1 MAKATEVV
9 QTRRVEV
16 VDTTGRVRIVLGTL
30 DPDSGMVGVS
40 IRDGQGSERAFM
52 VSDSC
57 GCEAGFVVGGNNI
70 AGIRVGDDG
79 NAAVFLADPRGTLI
93 QMWNNEAA

>member
-1 MAKATEVV
+1 
-9 QTRRVEV
+9 
-16 VDTTGRVRIVLGTL
+16 
-30 DPDSGMVGVS
+30 MVGVS
-40 IRDGQGSERAFM
+40 IRDGQGSERAFL
-52 VSDSC
+52 VSDCS

-79 NAAVFLADPRGTLI
+79 NAAVFLADARGALI

>member
-1 MAKATEVV
+1 MAKATDVV

-16 VDTTGRVRIVLGTL
+16 VDELGRVRLVLGTL
-30 DPDSGMVGVS
+30 DPDSDMVGIS
-40 IRDGQGSERAFM
+40 IRDGNGSERAFM
-52 VSDSC
+52 VSDST
-57 GCEAGFVVGGNNI
+57 GCEAGLVVGGNNI

-79 NAAVFLADPRGTLI
+79 GAAVFLADPRGALI